1 MNRLAVGLRAGCAL
15 VVCLALASS
24 ANAYL
29 GSFTPADGYNINL
42 IQPWVDVSYFNSGAN
57 GPNAGG
63 GVFGHIPPDSG
74 LWKVA
79 PGAVGGIYNS
89 AANRAAAL
97 VGVPPYP
104 AVIPPTGSAPIYIVG
119 DHSPGRT
126 DNSALAFRNDS
137 PAGTGP
143 AQYQYTIDVYDTG
156 GGGGNVG
163 PLPSSVTTGVV
174 TTQFY
179 FCPNPAD
186 PPNPGAKPRDK
197 FTMSFVDGSGS
208 VGFQWGYAAQNEV
221 YWRLQAT
228 DPWTYTSVIAD
239 ATNWDGVK
247 VDIDLDA
254 QTFVL
259 DYYDV
264 STNTWSNMI
273 PVMNLGMS
281 MTNLTRL
288 DWQLEDNVFSGVGG
302 KNFFDD
308 FGFVYGVPEPS
319 SLVLLLVVTLGLVTV
334 QRRNR
339 ASN

>member
-1 MNRLAVGLRAGCAL
+1 MRRYGIVLRALCAL
-15 VVCLALASS
+15 VVGTLVTGPAW
-24 ANAYL
+24 AYL
-29 GSFTPADGYNINL
+29 GSFSPNDGYQIV
-42 IQPWVDVSYFNSGAN
+42 QPWVDVTYFNSGAN
-57 GPNAGG
+57 GINAGG
-63 GVFGHIPPDSG
+63 GAYGHIAPDSG

-89 AANRAAAL
+89 AAARAAAL

-104 AVIPPTGSAPIYIVG
+104 GVVPPAGNGPIYIVG
-119 DHSPGRT
+119 DHGPGRT

-143 AQYQYTIDVYDTG
+143 AIYQYTLDVYDTG
-156 GGGGNVG
+156 SGGGNTG
-163 PLPSSVTTGVV
+163 PVPSSITSGIV

-186 PPNPGAKPRDK
+186 PPDPSGAKPRDK
-197 FTMSFVDGSGS
+197 FTLSFVDQSGN
-208 VGFQWGYAAQNEV
+208 VGFQWGYAADNEV
-221 YWRLQAT
+221 YWRT
-228 DPWTYTSVIAD
+228 SSSNSWNYTGVFAD

-247 VDIDLDA
+247 ADIDLDS
-254 QTFVL
+254 QTFGL

-273 PVMNLGMS
+273 PTGTALGMS

-288 DWQLEDNVFSGVGG
+288 DWQLEDNVFTGTGG

-308 FGFVYGVPEPS
+308 FKISATVPEPS
-319 SLVLLLVVTLGLVTV
+319 SLALAAVAAGFAAV
-334 QRRNR
+334 RRRR
-339 ASN
+339 AAR